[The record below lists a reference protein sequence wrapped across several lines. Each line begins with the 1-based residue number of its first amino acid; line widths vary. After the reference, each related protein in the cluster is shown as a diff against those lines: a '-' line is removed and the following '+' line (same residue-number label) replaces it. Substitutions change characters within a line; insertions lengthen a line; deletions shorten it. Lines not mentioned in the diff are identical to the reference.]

1 MDLQTIALPM
11 IEDKAM
17 TSMTAISHDAG
28 TPSTAVG
35 ATSAT
40 RQAASASAQ
49 GTSDGAAQGDTFGPA
64 VVVELSDEAKEIE
77 RTRSF
82 TLEERIEYH
91 RSQYIPWA
99 KKHGKSEEEQRIW
112 LERLKRD
119 LPAADARM
127 LESRAQYEKSQKIL
141 ATQQGNMEEALD
153 RAGGAPQ
160 SLIDAVRTI
169 NDFRYD
175 AGGAGSS
182 VVYDDP
188 KVRQQLRRDHG
199 EEALQQITAN
209 MKAYDAAATRRAQNS
224 AASLDR
230 FGLEGSAFTMATGH
244 FKMTGFTLG
253 RIAGG
258 YSMSFDPETST
269 FAVMRQGEDI
279 TAAIF
284 NGTAFRSN

>member
-1 MDLQTIALPM
+1 
-11 IEDKAM
+11 M
-17 TSMTAISHDAG
+17 TSMTAISRDTG
-28 TPSTAVG
+28 TPSTAVA

-40 RQAASASAQ
+40 RQAVSTSVQ
-49 GTSDGAAQGDTFGPA
+49 GTSDGAVQGDTFGPA
-64 VVVELSDEAKEIE
+64 VVVEISDEAREAQASKPYD
-77 RTRSF
+77 
-82 TLEERIEYH
+82 LEEDIKDL
-91 RSQYIPWA
+91 SGQYAIWA
-99 KKHGKSEEEQRIW
+99 KKHGKSEEDQRIW
-112 LERLKRD
+112 VEQLRRD
-119 LPAADARM
+119 LPEANARM
-127 LESRAQYEKSQKIL
+127 LESRAQYERSQKIL

-153 RAGGAPQ
+153 RAEGAPQ
-160 SLIDAVRTI
+160 SLIDAVRTVTS
-169 NDFRYD
+169 FVYD
-175 AGGAGSS
+175 AGGIGSS

-199 EEALQQITAN
+199 EEVLQKITAIG
-209 MKAYDAAATRRAQNS
+209 KAYDAASTLRAQNS

-284 NGTAFRSN
+284 NGTAFRPEADRNR